1 MRFLTYLLIFL
12 KILLSEKSKM
22 EEYQRNI
29 QEFAPAMSPEMKLV
43 ICLSQSHIDYIT
55 SERIKLLIQ
64 KKINWKYVIEIA
76 SQHGLISFVYKGLQT
91 VCANQVPFFTL
102 RKLEHLFWNNLQRN
116 LLITGE
122 LTKIIKL
129 LQKEEIK
136 VFPYSGIILEGMTY
150 NDIGLYPID
159 KLDVLVQE
167 KDFFKLQT
175 ILIQQGYESE
185 LELLSQSLI
194 ASVEDY
200 NEYSYRFVHPKK
212 KIYIE
217 IHWLVTHKY
226 SSPDI
231 TDYFWQ
237 KLEPSSILGVDTNTL
252 PLEDYL
258 LLHCMFADNYSWR
271 KLIWLCDIAEIMRK
285 KSDIDWDKLI
295 LVSDNLDSRQ
305 ALFTGLFLANHL
317 FGASLPDVII
327 QKIESDKDVIATAL
341 EIAHKLFY
349 FRYIEH
355 TLLNFSFDF
364 ASLWKAIISR
374 K

>member
-1 MRFLTYLLIFL
+1 
-12 KILLSEKSKM
+12 M
-22 EEYQRNI
+22 EEYQKSI
-29 QEFAPAMSPEMKLV
+29 QIFASVMSPEMRLV

-55 SERIKLLIQ
+55 SEKIKLLIQ

-76 SQHGLISFVYKGLQT
+76 SEHGLISFVYKGLQT
-91 VCANQVPFFTL
+91 VCPNQVPFFTL

-136 VFPYSGIILEGMTY
+136 VFPYSGIIFEGMTY
-150 NDIGLYPID
+150 NDIGLYPLD
-159 KLDVLVQE
+159 KLDLVVQE

-175 ILIQQGYESE
+175 ILIQKGYESE

-194 ASVEDY
+194 TSVEDY

-217 IHWLVTHKY
+217 IYWLVTDKY
-226 SSPDI
+226 SSLDI

-237 KLEPSSILGVDTNTL
+237 KLEPSSILGVDTDTL

-258 LLHCMFADNYSWR
+258 LLHCMYADNYSWR
-271 KLIWLCDIAEIMRK
+271 KLIWPWDIAEIIRK

-295 LVSDNLDSRQ
+295 LVSDNLNSRQ
-305 ALFTGLFLANHL
+305 VLFTGLFLAHHL

-327 QKIESDKDVIATAL
+327 QKIESDKDVITAAL
-341 EIAHKLFY
+341 EIAHQLFY
-349 FRYIEH
+349 FRYIED
-355 TLLNFSFDF
+355 TVLNFSFDF